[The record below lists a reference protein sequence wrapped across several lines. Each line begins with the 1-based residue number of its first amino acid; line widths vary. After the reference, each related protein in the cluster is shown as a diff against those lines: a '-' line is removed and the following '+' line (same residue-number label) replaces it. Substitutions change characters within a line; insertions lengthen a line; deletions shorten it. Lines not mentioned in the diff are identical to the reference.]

1 MVTGLVT
8 VAKKHPAKLSPTY
21 VKNVARP
28 CRCGDGQGG
37 FGLSLLVK
45 RMANGRWS
53 KSWSQRLLING
64 KPVQLGL
71 GSYPLVSLAM
81 ARVKAR
87 DNALRVAQ
95 GEDIRQPE
103 RKVPT
108 VAEAFDETIAV
119 RRPSWRNPKT
129 VNMWLASKRHCEKI
143 CSMPVSDVIASDV
156 RKVIAPLWQDKAKTA
171 RELRRHLSAVMQWA
185 IDEGLRSD
193 QPVTAQVILS
203 LGKQKM
209 SPVNHPSLPHKELGD
224 ALAKIRDSDAWWAV
238 KVCIIFMAFTCV
250 RSGEARMAT
259 WDEVDWDNATWT
271 IPAARMKN
279 HIKHKVPLSA
289 QAMEVLAYAWK
300 QTGGQGAIFPPELG
314 GSYISDGMLA
324 KVFRE
329 LKILSV
335 PHGLRATFSNWAGE
349 RVHIPEP
356 VAEMVL
362 AHKPSSAV
370 VKAYR
375 TSDFFE
381 RRVPVMQE
389 WGDVIAKTMEP
400 VVPA

>member
-1 MVTGLVT
+1 MVNKVVT
-8 VAKKHPAKLSPTY
+8 VAKKHPAKLSPTF
-21 VKNVARP
+21 VKNVSHKGRY
-28 CRCGDGQGG
+28 GDGRGG
-37 FGLSLLVK
+37 FGLSFLVK
-45 RMANGRWS
+45 PMTNGRWS
-53 KSWSQRLLING
+53 KTWSQRVRIKG
-64 KPVQLGL
+64 EPYQPGL

-81 ARVKAR
+81 ARDQAR
-87 DNALRVAQ
+87 DNAIRVAQ

-103 RKVPT
+103 RQVPT
-108 VAEAFDETIAV
+108 VAEAFDEAIDI
-119 RRPSWRNPKT
+119 RRPSWRNPRT
-129 VNMWLASKRHCEKI
+129 VNMWLASKGHCKQI
-143 CSMPVSDVIASDV
+143 CSMPVSDVTPSHV
-156 RKVIAPLWQDKAKTA
+156 RKVIAPLWHEKKKIG

-185 IDEGLRSD
+185 IDEGFRSD

-203 LGKQKM
+203 LGKQKP
-209 SPVNHPSLPHKELGD
+209 PVNHPSLPHKELGD

-289 QAMEVLAYAWK
+289 QAMEVLAYAWE

-314 GSYISDGMLA
+314 GSYISDGMLP
-324 KVFRE
+324 KVFHE

>member
-1 MVTGLVT
+1 MVNKVVT
-8 VAKKHPAKLSPTY
+8 VDKKHPAKLSPTF
-21 VKNVARP
+21 VKNVSHKGRY
-28 CRCGDGQGG
+28 GDGRGG
-37 FGLSLLVK
+37 FGLSLLVEP
-45 RMANGRWS
+45 MTNGRWS
-53 KSWSQRLLING
+53 KTWSQRVRIKG
-64 KPVQLGL
+64 EPYQPGL

-81 ARVKAR
+81 ARDQAR
-87 DNALRVAQ
+87 DNAIRVAQ

-103 RKVPT
+103 RQVPT
-108 VAEAFDETIAV
+108 VAEAFDEAIAV
-119 RRPSWRNPKT
+119 RRPSWRNPRT
-129 VNMWLASKRHCEKI
+129 VNMWLASKGHCEQI
-143 CSMPVSDVIASDV
+143 CSMPVSDVTPSHV
-156 RKVIAPLWQDKAKTA
+156 RKVLAPLWHEKKKIG

-185 IDEGLRSD
+185 IDEGFRSD

-203 LGKQKM
+203 LGKQKP
-209 SPVNHPSLPHKELGD
+209 PVNHPSLPHKELGD

-250 RSGEARMAT
+250 RGGEARMAT

-271 IPAARMKN
+271 IPAARMKTGIE
-279 HIKHKVPLSA
+279 HRVPLSA

-300 QTGGQGAIFPPELG
+300 QTGGQGTIFPPERG
-314 GSYISDGMLA
+314 GSYISDGILA
-324 KVFRE
+324 KVFRDLE
-329 LKILSV
+329 IPSV
-335 PHGLRATFSNWAGE
+335 PHGLRSTFSNWAGE

-381 RRVPVMQE
+381 GRVPVMQE
-389 WGDVIAKTMEP
+389 WGDVIAETMEP

>member
-1 MVTGLVT
+1 M
-8 VAKKHPAKLSPTY
+8 AKKRPARLSPTF
-21 VKNVARP
+21 VKNVSHEGRY
-28 CRCGDGQGG
+28 GDGRGG

-45 RMANGRWS
+45 PMTNGRWS
-53 KSWSQRLLING
+53 KTWSQRVRIKG
-64 KPVQLGL
+64 EPYQPGL

-81 ARVKAR
+81 ARDQAR
-87 DNALRVAQ
+87 DNAIRVAQ

-103 RKVPT
+103 RQVPT
-108 VAEAFDETIAV
+108 VAEAFDEAIDI
-119 RRPSWRNPKT
+119 RRPSWKNPKT
-129 VNMWLASKRHCEKI
+129 VKMWLASKGHCKQI
-143 CSMPVSDVIASDV
+143 CSMPVSDVTPSHV
-156 RKVIAPLWQDKAKTA
+156 RKVLAPLWHEKKKTG

-185 IDEGLRSD
+185 IDEGFRSD

-203 LGKQKM
+203 LGKQKP
-209 SPVNHPSLPHKELGD
+209 PVNHPSLPHKELGD

-271 IPAARMKN
+271 IPAARMKTGIE
-279 HIKHKVPLSA
+279 HRVPLSA

-300 QTGGQGAIFPPELG
+300 QTGGQGTIFPPERG
-314 GSYISDGMLA
+314 GSYIFDGMLA

-389 WGDVIAKTMEP
+389 WGDVLTETMEP